1 MIKDIL
7 LEDKSFFSNGKEL
20 SQYYELSEETK
31 TNLSGLILEKIVSS
45 IKFGYD
51 KADMKFIR
59 ESEGDIE
66 KLKSYD
72 YMRNALS
79 FMNDVAGKSNN
90 TKIINNVKIIENAL
104 NNLIKFK
111 KEFKFA
117 YETNNEIIQLIYEF
131 LVIGCITATSTYL
144 AFILRFLK
152 ENTSDHFDS
161 FIKKNRREEVEITSY
176 IENLE
181 KFNKTAISGDFSKF
195 INYTIKNSKLNE
207 DVIAS
212 IIIGVTAAVVTYA
225 IILIALGIF
234 NFIRNIAY
242 YYYKTKQYIAD
253 YLNYLTEFTKSN
265 IESLDPKKDKHI
277 IEKQKKVVERLT
289 NLAKKF
295 EVTMDIEYKNV
306 KNKVS
311 KENKEFYK
319 NSKIEQDNI
328 ESNSKE
334 ENNSNTLLI

>member
-111 KEFKFA
+111 
-117 YETNNEIIQLIYEF
+117 
-131 LVIGCITATSTYL
+131 
-144 AFILRFLK
+144 
-152 ENTSDHFDS
+152 
-161 FIKKNRREEVEITSY
+161 
-176 IENLE
+176 NLNLLM
-181 KFNKTAISGDFSKF
+181 KPIMKLFN
-195 INYTIKNSKLNE
+195 
-207 DVIAS
+207 
-212 IIIGVTAAVVTYA
+212 
-225 IILIALGIF
+225 
-234 NFIRNIAY
+234 
-242 YYYKTKQYIAD
+242 
-253 YLNYLTEFTKSN
+253 
-265 IESLDPKKDKHI
+265 
-277 IEKQKKVVERLT
+277 
-289 NLAKKF
+289 
-295 EVTMDIEYKNV
+295 
-306 KNKVS
+306 
-311 KENKEFYK
+311 
-319 NSKIEQDNI
+319 
-328 ESNSKE
+328 
-334 ENNSNTLLI
+334 